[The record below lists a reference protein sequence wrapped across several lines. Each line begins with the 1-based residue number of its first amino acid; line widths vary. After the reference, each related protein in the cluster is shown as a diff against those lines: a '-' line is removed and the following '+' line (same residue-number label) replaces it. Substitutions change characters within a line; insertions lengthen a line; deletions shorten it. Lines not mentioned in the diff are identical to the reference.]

1 MKNIINIEFP
11 LYIENFKCI
20 GGSCNDSCCIGW
32 DIDIDKITFKKY
44 FKVKD
49 EDFKRMFQKNIHN
62 NEYAT
67 SDDVDYG
74 KVKLGKDKRC
84 PFLDDDNYC
93 VIHAKLGE
101 EYLSNVCTCYP
112 RIMNKVDD
120 HYEISLD
127 VACPE
132 AAKLILSNKEGV
144 DFFRK
149 ETKLGKHIISGY
161 IDTKSKEVNDSP
173 VKYFNEIRKM
183 SIDIIKNRKF
193 DISERLYILGDF
205 LEGLQ
210 EEIYDDFDSVQKYI
224 KNYDIDSAYSLYE
237 KNNMNYAIQIAFLKE
252 MVEKLDVFKEVESEY
267 FRKHTREMLDGFD
280 FGEGE
285 ALMEKAEFYI
295 STYESYIENVVNKN
309 SYIFE
314 NYLVNFMYNN
324 LFPFSESEFIFD
336 GYMILLFRY
345 SLIRFYLVGKYL
357 NNNNQSVEDIINFI
371 QGFSKTIEHHKTY
384 LVDVLYNIRKN
395 EFDNIE
401 FAKTLL

>member
-1 MKNIINIEFP
+1 MKNMINLEFP
-11 LYIENFKCI
+11 LYIEEFKCI
-20 GGSCNDSCCIGW
+20 GGSCTDSCCIGW
-32 DIDIDKITFKKY
+32 DIDIDKITFKQY

-49 EDFKRMFQKNIHN
+49 QELKRMFQKNIHN

-84 PFLDDDNYC
+84 PFLDDNNYC
-93 VIHAKLGE
+93 IIHSNLGE
-101 EYLSNVCTCYP
+101 DYLSNVCTCYP

-132 AAKLILSNKEGV
+132 AARLILDREEGIE
-144 DFFRK
+144 FKRK
-149 ETKLGKHIISGY
+149 ENKLGKHIVSGY
-161 IDTKSKEVNDSP
+161 IDTKSKEFKDSP
-173 VKYFNEIRKM
+173 IKYFNEIRDV
-183 SIDIIKNRKF
+183 SINIIKNRKF
-193 DISERLYILGDF
+193 NISERLYILGDF

-210 EEIYDDFDSVQKYI
+210 EEIYENFDNVGKYV
-224 KNYDIDSAYSLYE
+224 KNYNVEKAGLTYE
-237 KNNMNYAIQIAFLKE
+237 SNRMNYVLQVAFLKE
-252 MVEKLDVFKEVESEY
+252 MVEKLDVFNEVESEY
-267 FRKHTREMLDGFD
+267 FKEHTREMLSGFS
-280 FGEGE
+280 FNEGE
-285 ALMEKAEFYI
+285 ALMEKAEFYM
-295 STYESYIENVVNKN
+295 STFESYVENIINKN

-345 SLIRFYLVGKYL
+345 SLIRFYLIGKYL
-357 NNNNQSVEDIINFI
+357 NNKDQSKEDIINFI

-384 LVDVLYNIRKN
+384 LVDVLYHIRKN